1 MVIVN
6 VITNIIII
14 IIIQFIKSQS
24 TLPNLLHILNLSLL
38 LYILSC
44 KSIPI
49 TFIPAILLTFFR
61 IYWSFQNLVFTYC
74 VLVI

>member
-1 MVIVN
+1 
-6 VITNIIII
+6 
-14 IIIQFIKSQS
+14 
-24 TLPNLLHILNLSLL
+24 LNLSLL

-61 IYWSFQNLVFTYC
+61 MYWSFQNLVFTYC